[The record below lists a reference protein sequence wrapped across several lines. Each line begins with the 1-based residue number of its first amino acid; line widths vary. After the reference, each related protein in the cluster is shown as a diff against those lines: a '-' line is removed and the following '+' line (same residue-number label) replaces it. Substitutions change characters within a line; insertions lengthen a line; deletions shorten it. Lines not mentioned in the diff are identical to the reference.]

1 MLMQNRKGVSTTL
14 AVAIVVIVIA
24 LAAVA
29 YYFVISPSS
38 STSSTSTTSSSGALP
53 GKGMSIG
60 VVFDVGG
67 LGDRGFNDLAYQGMI
82 NANKTFGVDYF
93 YKISQ
98 STNDILPNFEAL
110 IAQHVNLVV
119 GVGFDMD
126 QAIAQEAAKYPQ
138 QKFAQIDGDDYNL
151 TNVVAVK
158 FQENV
163 GSALVGALAAA
174 MTKTNNIGFVG
185 GMSTGIIYKFWN
197 GYKFGAEWA
206 AKALGK
212 KVTIQ
217 EQYTGPTPAAFN
229 DPVTDQQIGQTM
241 MSSNADIIYAAAG
254 GSGLGL
260 FNAVGAHD
268 QAAGWNWS
276 NSTAPPVFAIGVDAN
291 QDYYGTRQY
300 FVLHENQTSFTGYT
314 APSFVLTSEIKK
326 VDVGVFNVMKS
337 VVYGNFSNIWS
348 NPNIWGPSFFNGQTA
363 LCGNT
368 GDQPCHVRNVYV
380 LGLAQGAVGPT
391 PMSYTLQYVPQQA
404 LNLMNQLKQGILNGT
419 ITVPEI
425 YTDTGASCLLSAG
438 C

>member
-1 MLMQNRKGVSTTL
+1 MHTRKGVSTTV
-14 AVAIVVIVIA
+14 AVAVVIVVIVV
-24 LAAVA
+24 AAGA
-29 YYFVISPSS
+29 YYFYTTMTP
-38 STSSTSTTSSSGALP
+38 TTGTTTSSGSLP

-67 LGDRGFNDLAYQGMI
+67 LGDRGFNDLAYAGMI
-82 NANKTFGVDYF
+82 QANKTFGVNYY

-126 QAIAQEAAKYPQ
+126 QAIAQEAAKYPT
-138 QKFAQIDGDDYNL
+138 QKFAQVDGDIYNV

-212 KVTIQ
+212 TVTIQ
-217 EQYTGPTPAAFN
+217 EAYTGPTPSAFN
-229 DPVTDQQIGQTM
+229 DPNTDRTIGQTM
-241 MSSNADIIYAAAG
+241 MTQGADIIYAAAG

-260 FNAVGAHD
+260 FDAVGAHD

-291 QDYYGTRQY
+291 QDYYGTYQY
-300 FVLHENQTSFTGYT
+300 FVQHENQTSFTGYT
-314 APSFVLTSEIKK
+314 PPSFVLTSEIKK
-326 VDVGVFNVMKS
+326 VDVGVFNVMKA
-337 VVYGNFSNIWS
+337 VVYGNYSNIWN
-348 NPNIWGPSFFNGQTA
+348 NPNVWGPSFYNGQTK
-363 LCGNT
+363 LCGDT
-368 GDQPCHVRNVYV
+368 GDQPCNVKNVYV

-391 PMSYTLQYVPQQA
+391 PMQYTIQYVPSQA

-425 YTDTGASCLLSAG
+425 YTDTGSSCLLSTG

>member
-1 MLMQNRKGVSTTL
+1 MRTRKGVSTSV
-14 AVAIVVIVIA
+14 AAAIVIIVIVVA
-24 LAAVA
+24 GLA
-29 YYFVISPSS
+29 YYLYAVQAPSS
-38 STSSTSTTSSSGALP
+38 ATTNNTSNTSAALP

-82 NANKTFGVDYF
+82 AANKTFGVNYY
-93 YKISQ
+93 YKVSQ
-98 STNDILPNFEAL
+98 SISDIQPNFEAL

-126 QAIAQEAAKYPQ
+126 QAIAQEAQKYPN
-138 QKFAQIDGDDYNL
+138 QKFAQVDGDIYNVS
-151 TNVVAVK
+151 NVVAIK

-174 MTKTNNIGFVG
+174 MTKTGTIGFIG

-206 AKALGK
+206 AKALNK
-212 KVTIQ
+212 NVNIL
-217 EQYTGPTPAAFN
+217 EAYTGPTPTAFN
-229 DPVTDQQIGQTM
+229 DIPTDNRLGTTM
-241 MSSNADIIYAAAG
+241 ISQNADIIYAAAG
-254 GSGLGL
+254 ASGLGL
-260 FNAVGAHD
+260 FDAVGTHD
-268 QAAGWNWS
+268 QAAGWNWTL
-276 NSTAPPVFAIGVDAN
+276 STPPPVFAIGVDAN
-291 QDYYGTRQY
+291 QDYYGTYQY
-300 FVLHENQTSFTGYT
+300 FVQHENQTTFTGYS

-337 VVYGNFSNIWS
+337 VVYNNYSNFWN
-348 NPNIWGPSFFNGQTA
+348 NPSQWGQSYYNGQTK

-368 GDQPCHVRNVYV
+368 GDQPCYVRNVYL

-391 PMSYTLQYVPQQA
+391 AMQYTAQYVPTQA
-404 LNLMNQLKQGILNGT
+404 SNLVSQLKQGILNGT

-425 YTDTGASCLLSAG
+425 YSDTGATCLLQSG